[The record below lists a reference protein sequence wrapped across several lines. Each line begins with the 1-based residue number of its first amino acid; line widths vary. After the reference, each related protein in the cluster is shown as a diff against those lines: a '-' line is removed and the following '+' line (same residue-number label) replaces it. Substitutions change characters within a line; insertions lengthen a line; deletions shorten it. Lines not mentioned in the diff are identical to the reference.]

1 MISEDGVMTLLALSL
16 KRNELRYLEMS
27 KKDPSKNLS
36 SRLNFNLKP
45 GNRVSILKQMCKLAL
60 L

>member
-1 MISEDGVMTLLALSL
+1 MTLLALSL

-27 KKDPSKNLS
+27 KKDRSKNLS

-45 GNRVSILKQMCKLAL
+45 GDRVSILKQMCKLAL
-60 L
+60 LK